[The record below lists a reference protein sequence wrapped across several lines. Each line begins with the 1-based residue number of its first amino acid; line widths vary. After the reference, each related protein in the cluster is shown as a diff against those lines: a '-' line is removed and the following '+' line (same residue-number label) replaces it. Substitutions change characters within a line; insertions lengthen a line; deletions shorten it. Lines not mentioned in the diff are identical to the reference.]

1 MATPDVCRLEIR
13 LLGRASILRDGAEI
27 DLPRSRKARALLAY
41 LVTSGQAQ
49 SREHLCDFFWDGP
62 ANPRAELRWCLAKI
76 RPLLNDDTTTRLVA
90 DGDYV
95 SFLAEDVALD
105 VARVRELIP
114 SAPEDASTN
123 RLRQVAELLRGPFL
137 EGVDLPD
144 CYAFDAWCVA
154 ERQALQQLQDGVL
167 RTLVQR
173 LLDQPDAALPYARDR
188 LVLDPFCEDAHA
200 DLVMLLNAMGRTAE
214 ARERYEHC
222 RRMLQHELG
231 QVPSARLEQLHA
243 QLNPASH
250 PLAAPPSPSS
260 VPSSNAP
267 PLVGRQREL
276 TTMRGML
283 EKGVPLL
290 ISGDPGIGKSRLLQE
305 IPIQLQGEQFQVLR
319 GRAFEMD
326 ATRPYAPWIDALRSI
341 PILPTTC
348 PAALRSEL
356 AALLP
361 ELGPTADDS
370 GDRNR
375 LFNAVAQVVI
385 EMARTGAPMA
395 VVLDDLQWFDE
406 ASAALLHYV
415 AHATAGQPVTFIL
428 AARGGELECNAAAQ
442 RAVHSLRR
450 DLALRMLAVEPL
462 SPAETAAVA
471 HTIAPEVDG
480 DHVFRE
486 SEGNPLFAMEIAR
499 SHQGGQPLLGD
510 TLGGLIAGRLAGVGK
525 EAAEILPW
533 AAALGRR
540 LNPDRLAAVM
550 NLPCTTLLQGLED
563 LERRAILRA
572 TDAGHSEFAHDL
584 IRRAAYQS
592 LSEPRR
598 RLIHLQIARS
608 LARSV
613 EQSRLW
619 SRKSTLQPHVSGR
632 LARSSPMAESSAGE
646 VAYHADLGGDH
657 ALAARACAV
666 AGRYALR
673 IHAYADAAA
682 LAQQGQ
688 THLAS
693 LPDEARL
700 QRAFELLELYIH
712 PGMEPY
718 QPPDLEQ
725 RLRTLVADARAI
737 GTSTQVHDG
746 LYLIGVLLYLRGR
759 YSDALDV
766 TVLAERAGRTAEPAT
781 VVQAVADTARCLG
794 MLGRDMDRAAQ
805 LAEEAQQLAEQLDVR
820 ELGCELPLALG
831 LVAHHRGELLQ
842 ARAHIEHA
850 LALAK
855 RDRTPWWECYCLS
868 RLPMIEL
875 ERQAPDD
882 ALDCCRTLQIV
893 ADKLGDNSGAEAPF
907 AQALEALARLQR
919 GEHQATATMDHALE
933 QLRTADSQW
942 MIAYVQNMAALIH
955 WQSDR
960 ADAARERAGKALH
973 AAGIVDQENEI
984 IIARALLA
992 RTALNTADRA
1002 AALAHLEHMH
1012 TVARDGLSARARR
1025 AAADAEAAVGRTLPV

>member
-13 LLGRASILRDGAEI
+13 LLGRASILRDGAAIE
-27 DLPRSRKARALLAY
+27 LPRSRKARALLAY
-41 LVTSGQAQ
+41 LVTSGQAR

-105 VARVRELIP
+105 ITRVRELIP
-114 SAPEDASTN
+114 SAPEDVSTH
-123 RLRQVAELLRGPFL
+123 RLRQVAGLLRGPFL
-137 EGVDLPD
+137 ESVDLPD

-173 LLDQPDAALPYARDR
+173 LLDQPDTALPYARDR

-200 DLVMLLNAMGRTAE
+200 DLVMLLHAMGRTAE
-214 ARERYEHC
+214 ARQRYEHC

-231 QVPSARLEQLHA
+231 QAPSARLEQLHA
-243 QLNPASH
+243 QLNPTSQ
-250 PLAAPPSPSS
+250 PLSAPPSLSSAPSS
-260 VPSSNAP
+260 DAP

-276 TTMRGML
+276 TTIRGAL
-283 EKGVPLL
+283 EERAPLL
-290 ISGDPGIGKSRLLQE
+290 ISGEPGIGKSRLLQE
-305 IPIQLQGEQFQVLR
+305 ISLQLQGEQVQVLR

-326 ATRPYAPWIDALRSI
+326 ATRPYAPWIDGLRSI
-341 PILPTTC
+341 PI
-348 PAALRSEL
+348 PATWRPEL

-375 LFNAVAQVVI
+375 LFSAVAQVVI
-385 EMARTGAPMA
+385 DMTRTSSPAA
-395 VVLDDLQWFDE
+395 IVLDDLQWFDE

-415 AHATAGQPVTFIL
+415 AHATTGHPVAFIL

-442 RAVHSLRR
+442 RAVHALRR
-450 DLALRMLAVEPL
+450 DRALRILTVEPL
-462 SPAETAAVA
+462 SPTETATIA

-486 SEGNPLFAMEIAR
+486 SEGNPLFALEIAR

-550 NLPCTTLLQGLED
+550 NLPGTTLLQGLED

-572 TDAGHSEFAHDL
+572 TDAGHWEFAHDL
-584 IRRAAYQS
+584 IGHAAYQS

-598 RLIHLQIARS
+598 RMIHLQIARS

-673 IHAYADAAA
+673 IHAYADAVA

-688 THLAS
+688 THLAP
-693 LPDEARL
+693 LPDETRL

-737 GTSTQVHDG
+737 GTTTQVHDG
-746 LYLIGVLLYLRGR
+746 LYLIAVLLYLRGR

-805 LAEEAQQLAEQLDVR
+805 LAEEAHHLAEQLDVR
-820 ELGCELPLALG
+820 ELGCELPLARG
-831 LVAHHRGELLQ
+831 LVAHHRGELVQ

-882 ALDCCRTLQIV
+882 ALDCCRTLQTV

-919 GEHQATATMDHALE
+919 GDPQATARLDHALE
-933 QLRTADSQW
+933 QLHAADSQW

-955 WQSDR
+955 WQSEQP
-960 ADAARERAGKALH
+960 DAARERAEKALH
-973 AAGIVDQENEI
+973 AAGIIDLANEV

-992 RTALNTADRA
+992 RTALATGDRT
-1002 AALAHLEHMH
+1002 AALAHLDHMH
-1012 TVARDGLSARARR
+1012 TVAHGCLSARARHT
-1025 AAADAEAAVGRTLPV
+1025 AAEAEAVLGRTLPA